1 MNSWKSLAILASG
14 ALANQG
20 CSIDQ
25 SVLEPRPFHKG
36 WTFHGCDS
44 QTDENSVVPSGT
56 TCKKVWCN
64 QFKFSI
70 AYNVEC
76 KDGAWSELPTCFKGC
91 AAPTSKAGYQ
101 FVGCR
106 KNMGNGTTKHKGW
119 YEDNDGTVFYPP
131 QQRCRKVQCPSA
143 KKEFTKTLSKEDK
156 QSLYEVNQ
164 DKASRFE
171 CNCNVEGECFWIHFN
186 DETYGADIN
195 DDLGIELSCASWSEW
210 SSEGQSCTRKKRAE
224 VRECKQ
230 PNGDDGT
237 PGVDCKGEGT
247 RTKPCGRRLN

>member
-1 MNSWKSLAILASG
+1 MDVMPKLMKTVSYQAELHVKKFGAINSNSALHTTLNVKMVLGQNFQHASKA
-14 ALANQG
+14 ALLQQAKLVINLLDVEK
-20 CSIDQ
+20 IWVM
-25 SVLEPRPFHKG
+25 VLQNIR
-36 WTFHGCDS
+36 D
-44 QTDENSVVPSGT
+44 GT
-56 TCKKVWCN
+56 KITMEL
-64 QFKFSI
+64 FSI
-70 AYNVEC
+70 HRNRDAEKSN
-76 KDGAWSELPTCFKGC
+76 AHQP
-91 AAPTSKAGYQ
+91 
-101 FVGCR
+101 
-106 KNMGNGTTKHKGW
+106 
-119 YEDNDGTVFYPP
+119 
-131 QQRCRKVQCPSA
+131 

-195 DDLGIELSCASWSEW
+195 DGIELSCASWSEW